1 MGMLKKIFISII
13 ITIVS
18 GCAAYQ
24 SKTVNNVTTAITD
37 QGYTLSRPCYAA
49 NTNISLSLQLFRDM
63 SNLGFDISIENILF
77 GNASFENERNSKLFF
92 LVQKYR

>member
-37 QGYTLSRPCYAA
+37 QGIQYKGAENSDRFCKFPRLLRKHFVLLCVHCCY
-49 NTNISLSLQLFRDM
+49 
-63 SNLGFDISIENILF
+63 
-77 GNASFENERNSKLFF
+77 SKAD
-92 LVQKYR
+92 QDC

>member
-37 QGYTLSRPCYAA
+37 QGRYQGWFWLRS
-49 NTNISLSLQLFRDM
+49 
-63 SNLGFDISIENILF
+63 DI
-77 GNASFENERNSKLFF
+77 
-92 LVQKYR
+92 Y